1 MTALKSAFPKV
12 KSGGEGV
19 SGGKEERK
27 GGEEGCGGRG

>member
-12 KSGGEGV
+12 KSGGGV